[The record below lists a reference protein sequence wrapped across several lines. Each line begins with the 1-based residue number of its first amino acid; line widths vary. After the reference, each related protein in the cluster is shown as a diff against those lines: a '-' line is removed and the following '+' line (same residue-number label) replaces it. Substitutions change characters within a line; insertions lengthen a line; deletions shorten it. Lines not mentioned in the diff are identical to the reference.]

1 MLSLVITI
9 TEQKTIHL
17 GLVIPVELHALIKR
31 VSKTRG
37 EGISSFARRAIL
49 KELAALSFLSD
60 DEKKA
65 LGFNEKE
72 GLSDG

>member
-1 MLSLVITI
+1 M
-9 TEQKTIHL
+9 KTTTQII
-17 GLVIPVELHALIKR
+17 GMRVSPELHDLVAR
-31 VSKTRG
+31 VSKARG

-65 LGFNEKE
+65 LGINTERE
-72 GLSDG
+72 GSVND